1 MQENSD
7 YAFTVA
13 VTSDNKYIIFGTLE
27 ERIKIWYLQKRHET
41 VLEGHANLVKLTMFP
56 ALLKTL

>member
-13 VTSDNKYIIFGTLE
+13 VTSDNKYIIFGTSE
-27 ERIKIWYLQKRHET
+27 ERIKIWYLQKRHEA
-41 VLEGHANLVKLTMFP
+41 VLEGHANLVKLTID
-56 ALLKTL
+56 LQHQ